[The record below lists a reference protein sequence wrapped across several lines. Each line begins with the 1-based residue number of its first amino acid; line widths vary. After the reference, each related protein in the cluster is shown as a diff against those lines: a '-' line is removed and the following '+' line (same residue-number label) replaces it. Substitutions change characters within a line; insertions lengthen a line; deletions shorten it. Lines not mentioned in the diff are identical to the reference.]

1 VTLFS
6 LNIFGSIVTQFSLTI
21 PCVNYDSFFAID
33 FKRQAWITFSCWFLT
48 SLVTQFSMTISR
60 SIVTQFSLMISKSA
74 VTQFSLTTSGS
85 PVTWFSLTIS
95 CVYCNS
101 DFDDDFEICSD
112 IVFSTSPCVSHGLV
126 FIDDSKRQLRICFRY
141 RFHTLAIF

>member
-1 VTLFS
+1 
-6 LNIFGSIVTQFSLTI
+6 
-21 PCVNYDSFFAID
+21 
-33 FKRQAWITFSCWFLT
+33 
-48 SLVTQFSMTISR
+48 MTISR
-60 SIVTQFSLMISKSA
+60 SI

-126 FIDDSKRQLRICFRY
+126 FIDDSKR
-141 RFHTLAIF
+141 